1 MHRKVLKVF
10 NEMSTPQYSSPPSA
24 EYFLKLA
31 VTYAAGLRRGFIS
44 KLTQLKRFDW
54 LPPADAQRCVDRLE
68 SAVLMGGLSEEAKVK
83 KEANSYHKTEAMDLS
98 FEYLLSTTLQTEE
111 TTAKYPV
118 TFVGC
123 VDIESPNILWE
134 IKCLGGDLETIHFL
148 QLASYAWLWKRR
160 QIDLGNTNANISDK
174 RFRLFNVLSG
184 EAWEMDNSCMESDER
199 GRSPLDE
206 MMSMLFK
213 YKYRTQET
221 VSDDEFLESITNSS
235 TESATASASAT
246 STTTTAAV
254 TPKNS
259 KTKKTW
265 KRSKVTSKTE
275 YVDKYGIRHS
285 TLE

>member
-1 MHRKVLKVF
+1 MHRKVVKVF
-10 NEMSTPQYSSPPSA
+10 NEMSTPRYSSPPSA

-68 SAVLMGGLSEEAKVK
+68 SAVLMGGLS
-83 KEANSYHKTEAMDLS
+83 KEAEVNKEPSSCYKSGEKDLS
-98 FEYLLSTTLQTEE
+98 FEYVLSTTLQTEE

-118 TFVGC
+118 NFVGC

-160 QIDLGNTNANISDK
+160 QIDLGNLNANKSDK

-184 EAWEMDNSCMESDER
+184 EAWEMDNSCMELDER
-199 GRSPLDE
+199 GTSPLDE

-221 VSDDEFLESITNSS
+221 LSDDEFVKSITNPS
-235 TESATASASAT
+235 TESTTTASAT
-246 STTTTAAV
+246 TTTTAVA
-254 TPKNS
+254 PKNS
-259 KTKKTW
+259 KTKTTR

-285 TLE
+285 TTE